1 MSANRRRVNALTRDL
16 SRIAA
21 RAVREWFGLD
31 FDQADDLG
39 EDIAQAAHVWF
50 KSELVYF
57 PLNTR
62 AKADARGRA
71 MLDAFLAANG
81 DIVPVATQFGV
92 CIQTAYRRV
101 RLARAGDVGDD
112 GIPALT
118 RDLADVAARAIKR
131 RLGVDADSAD
141 EAGLCIAQELCNKY
155 QGQQLYFL
163 SLEPE
168 QGQLFGSELAS
179 E

>member
-1 MSANRRRVNALTRDL
+1 M
-16 SRIAA
+16 
-21 RAVREWFGLD
+21 RERFALD
-31 FDQADDLG
+31 FDQADDVG
-39 EDIAQAAHVWF
+39 DDVAQAACAEF

-71 MLDAFLAANG
+71 MLDAFLAAGG
-81 DIVPVATQFGV
+81 DIVPVAQQFGV

-101 RLARAGDVGDD
+101 RLARSGVVGDD

-118 RDLADVAARAIKR
+118 RDLAEIATRTIR
-131 RLGVDADSAD
+131 SRLGADAHSAG
-141 EAGLCIAQELCNKY
+141 EVGLRIAQKLCDRY

-163 SLEPE
+163 SLFPQ
-168 QGQLFGSELAS
+168 QGLLF
-179 E
+179 